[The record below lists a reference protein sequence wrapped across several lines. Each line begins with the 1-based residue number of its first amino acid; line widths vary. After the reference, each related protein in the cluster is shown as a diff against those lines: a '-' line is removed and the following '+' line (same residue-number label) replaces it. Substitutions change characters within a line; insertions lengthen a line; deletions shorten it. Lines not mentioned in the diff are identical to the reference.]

1 MPHRLRWEMI
11 QKLASSIRGRP
22 YCLVERIHVVNI
34 DRAVELSKG
43 RTGTSAAHEFGGS
56 GMIGRRSR
64 HATAILYTSGTE
76 EFLGIRVP
84 VDAAPRPDDRFHTV
98 VDGDRLDLL
107 AHRSIWAGPIC
118 GGSSVITTTSISP
131 WNWSRGSDLRIP
143 SIEHS
148 QMRILG

>member
-1 MPHRLRWEMI
+1 
-11 QKLASSIRGRP
+11 
-22 YCLVERIHVVNI
+22 
-34 DRAVELSKG
+34 
-43 RTGTSAAHEFGGS
+43 
-56 GMIGRRSR
+56 MIGRRSR
-64 HATAILYTSGTE
+64 YATAILYTGGAE

-84 VDAAPRPDDRFHTV
+84 GDTAPRPDDRFHTV